1 MPVRLWIASI
11 AYCITETRDRGYSS
25 TKRCDMPLKPYW
37 SQVEPAKDA
46 ALWRFMDL
54 RKFRDLMASE
64 ELYFRRA
71 DLYPDQNE
79 GLPPE
84 AYALRVLGLDPY
96 DITDRF
102 ELNNHLGFT
111 AQAREAFYISC
122 WYLYSQGLETLD
134 MWATYGHDGVAV
146 CTRYELLYNALD
158 GLLDDAH
165 LGRVQYGRDHLT
177 DRFNG
182 LEFIFTKELKYA
194 PDCEVRALI
203 TSYDPLGSGNRHFD
217 LNNYPHSRPLPIN
230 PRNTWVPDSKRRR
243 IDVRTLITDVVVS
256 PWAEPDA
263 VQEIELWLHSKGF
276 PISAKRSELT
286 NSKNVPSLAELLR
299 HRQLF
304 SDRKIPPHF
313 EETDVTNRELDQ
325 FIEQISVLTPE
336 RVRWLYKQR
345 WEILR
350 LLPDDIPRLSD
361 AQYLEAMLRLLDTWK
376 KRDISVG

>member
-1 MPVRLWIASI
+1 MPV
-11 AYCITETRDRGYSS
+11 
-25 TKRCDMPLKPYW
+25 KPDW
-37 SQVEPAKDA
+37 SQLEPAKDA
-46 ALWRFMDL
+46 ELWRFMDL

-84 AYALRVLGLDPY
+84 VYALRVLGLDPY

-111 AQAREAFYISC
+111 AQAREAFYINC
-122 WYLYSQGLETLD
+122 WYLYSEGLETLD

-146 CTRYELLYNALD
+146 CTRYELLYDALN

-182 LEFIFTKELKYA
+182 LELIFTKQLKYE
-194 PDCEVRALI
+194 PDCEIRAII
-203 TSYDPLGSGNRHFD
+203 TSYDPLGSGDRHLD
-217 LNNYPHSRPLPIN
+217 LNNYPHTRPLPIN

-243 IDVRTLITDVVVS
+243 IDLRTLITEVVIS
-256 PWAEPDA
+256 PWGEPDA
-263 VQEIELWLHSKGF
+263 VQEIELWLRSKAF
-276 PISAKRSELT
+276 PISPRRSELT
-286 NSKNVPSLAELLR
+286 SPNVPTLAEFLK

-304 SDRKIPPHF
+304 SERPNEPAMF
-313 EETDVTNRELDQ
+313 EGTEITKHELDR
-325 FIEQISVLTPE
+325 FTEEISVLAPE

-345 WEILR
+345 WKVLR
-350 LLPDDIPRLSD
+350 LCPGDIPRLSD
-361 AQYLEAMLRLLDTWK
+361 AQYLEATLRILYALK
-376 KRDISVG
+376 KRE